1 MMLTPERRWT
11 RGAWLTLAAAAGLL
25 LGTTVA
31 AVIGLRYPT
40 DGWTSFQLDSGVYE
54 LQEQVTQG
62 PTALRAGDLVVA
74 IDGQPLR
81 RDQLLPLPPNPRAG
95 QVLRYSLEREGQRL
109 EVDVT
114 LVRRSLSDFG
124 RYAAL
129 TVADLSRGALTLVP
143 ALSFVVAL
151 GVFLLRPG
159 SAAARYL
166 LIIFSY
172 YGPGNIWWGAEN
184 HLYHQTYPLPVALA
198 LAIPSSGWTWVFFPS
213 WILLA
218 LTLPVRKWPLTRF
231 PRLLPV
237 LLYGVPFTL
246 NLINTYLVLTTGT
259 AGLIG
264 RLLTFSFTPIV
275 LAFLAALFGGL
286 IHNFRTLRDPAMRA
300 QLRWI
305 AFGMGVG
312 YGVPLGAAA
321 IALTLGQLDAQ
332 SWATT
337 SLWLTVLLPIALAIA
352 ITRYRLW
359 DIDVIIRRTLIY
371 SALSAVL
378 ALAYFGSVLV
388 LESLARALTGQGQN
402 ALVVVLSTLAIAA
415 LFGPLRSRVQRTI
428 DRRFFQQKYD
438 AARILTGYATAARD
452 EVDLDAISAQLVAV
466 VDQTMQPERVSLW
479 LRPILP
485 RVTPRLAPFGRE
497 QP

>member
-1 MMLTPERRWT
+1 MARRGEGKLERLIVKDERRWT

-25 LGTTVA
+25 VGTTVA
-31 AVIGLRYPT
+31 VVLGLRYPT
-40 DGWTSFQLDSGVYE
+40 DGWTSFQQDSGAYE

-62 PTALRAGDLVVA
+62 PTALRAGDLIVA
-74 IDGQPLR
+74 IEGQALR
-81 RDQLLPLPPNPRAG
+81 RDQLLPLPPNLRAG

-114 LVRRSLSDFG
+114 LVRRSLSDLG
-124 RYAAL
+124 RYAAM
-129 TVADLSRGALTLVP
+129 TVADLSRGAITLVP
-143 ALSFVVAL
+143 TSSFVVAL
-151 GVFLLRPG
+151 AVFVLRPG

-172 YGPGNIWWGAEN
+172 YGPGTIWWGVES
-184 HLYHQTYPLPVALA
+184 HMYRQTYPLPVALA

-218 LTLPVRKWPLTRF
+218 LNLPVRKWPLTRF
-231 PRLLPV
+231 PRLLPA

-246 NLINTYLVLTTGT
+246 NVISAYLVLTTGT

-264 RLLTFSFTPIV
+264 RLLTFTFVPIL
-275 LAFLAALFGGL
+275 LAFLAAVFGGL
-286 IHNFRTLRDPAMRA
+286 IHNFRTLRDPAARA

-321 IALTLGQLDAQ
+321 IAVAAGQLDAQ

-352 ITRYRLW
+352 ITRYRLF
-359 DIDVIIRRTLIY
+359 DIDIIIRRTLIY
-371 SALSAVL
+371 SALTGCWRWRTSAACWCWRASS
-378 ALAYFGSVLV
+378 AL
-388 LESLARALTGQGQN
+388 
-402 ALVVVLSTLAIAA
+402 
-415 LFGPLRSRVQRTI
+415 
-428 DRRFFQQKYD
+428 
-438 AARILTGYATAARD
+438 
-452 EVDLDAISAQLVAV
+452 
-466 VDQTMQPERVSLW
+466 
-479 LRPILP
+479 
-485 RVTPRLAPFGRE
+485 
-497 QP
+497 